1 MKAKKMKKMNMIMS
15 MIITRKMTAKKIT
28 KISKIKNIQIRS
40 MLMKERE
47 KKNLKRNKK
56 SRNGN
61 SHLK

>member
-1 MKAKKMKKMNMIMS
+1 MKSKKMKKMNMIMS
-15 MIITRKMTAKKIT
+15 MIITQKMMAKKIT

-47 KKNLKRNKK
+47 KKKLKRNKK

-61 SHLK
+61 FHPK